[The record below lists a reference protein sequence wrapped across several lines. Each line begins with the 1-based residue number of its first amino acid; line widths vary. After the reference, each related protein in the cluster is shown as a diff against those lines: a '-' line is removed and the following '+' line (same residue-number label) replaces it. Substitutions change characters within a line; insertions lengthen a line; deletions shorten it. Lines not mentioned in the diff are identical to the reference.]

1 MRFFRRYSAVIGGL
15 ILALIIIV
23 LVTVPSNILARQA
36 TFIGTELQYASDNE
50 IQVRTKMDFGDIE
63 HLQAFPKQFGDWIG
77 LDFESSEMAES
88 LGADLLLL
96 RIYLNTQYYQP
107 IDFIIMQ
114 SVERSSFHAPPV
126 CYRALGW
133 EIEEEEVEEVSIPGA
148 SWASASGPVSMEAKK
163 LVAFKESNGEIE
175 EREVA
180 LYFYV
185 KGRLFEDT
193 VTMVE
198 VAAPAPVE
206 GSYDEAL
213 GELKDFMGETVPYMF
228 EPGEQEGEMLAI
240 YLARSWGGRGI
251 MAILV
256 LIPLGLIIYPR
267 LRRGG
272 KRKKVRV
279 TRAGPAKKKDP
290 DSPRSLT

>member
-1 MRFFRRYSAVIGGL
+1 MSFFRRYSAVIGGL
-15 ILALIIIV
+15 ILALVIIV
-23 LVTVPSNILARQA
+23 LVSVPSNILALQA
-36 TFIGTELQYASDNE
+36 TFVGTELQYATDNE

-63 HLQAFPKQFGDWIG
+63 HMQEFPKQFGDWLG
-77 LDFESSEMAES
+77 LDFESSEIAES

-96 RIYLNTQYYQP
+96 RIYINTRYYQR

-114 SVERSSFHAPPV
+114 SVEPSSFHAPPV

-133 EIEEEEVEEVSIPGA
+133 EVEEEGVEEVLVSDVT
-148 SWASASGPVSMEAKK
+148 WASASPPISLDAKK
-163 LVAFKESNGEIE
+163 LVAFKESNGEVE

-213 GELKDFMGETVPYMF
+213 RELKDFMGETVPYMF
-228 EPGEQEGEMLAI
+228 EPAEQEGEMLAI
-240 YLARSWGGRGI
+240 YLGRSWGGRGL

-256 LIPLGLIIYPR
+256 LIPLAIIIYPM

-272 KRKKVRV
+272 KRNTVGVR
-279 TRAGPAKKKDP
+279 RAGSVKGRGPG
-290 DSPRSLT
+290 S

>member
-1 MRFFRRYSAVIGGL
+1 MSFFRRYSAVIGGL
-15 ILALIIIV
+15 ILALVIIV
-23 LVTVPSNILARQA
+23 LVSVPSNILARQA
-36 TFIGTELQYASDNE
+36 TFIGTELQYATENE

-63 HLQAFPKQFGDWIG
+63 HLQEFPKKFGDWLG

-88 LGADLLLL
+88 LGADFLLL
-96 RIYLNTQYYQP
+96 RVYINTKYYQT

-114 SVERSSFHAPPV
+114 SKERSSFHAPPI

-133 EIEEEEVEEVSIPGA
+133 EIEEEGVEEVSV
-148 SWASASGPVSMEAKK
+148 SDVTWASASGPISLDAKK
-163 LVAFKESNGEIE
+163 LVAFKESNGEVE

-206 GSYDEAL
+206 GSYDETL
-213 GELKDFMGETVPYMF
+213 RELKDFMGETVPYMF
-228 EPGEQEGEMLAI
+228 EPAEQEGEMLAI
-240 YLARSWGGRGI
+240 YLGRSWGGRGL

-256 LIPLGLIIYPR
+256 LIPLAIIIYPM
-267 LRRGG
+267 LRSGR
-272 KRKKVRV
+272 KRNKVRV
-279 TRAGPAKKKDP
+279 HRAGSVKGRGP
-290 DSPRSLT
+290 DS

>member
-1 MRFFRRYSAVIGGL
+1 MSFFRRYSAVIGGL
-15 ILALIIIV
+15 ILALVIIV
-23 LVTVPSNILARQA
+23 LVSVPSNILARQA
-36 TFIGTELQYASDNE
+36 TFIGTELQYASGNE

-63 HLQAFPKQFGDWIG
+63 HMQEFPKKFGDWLG

-88 LGADLLLL
+88 LGADFLIL
-96 RIYLNTQYYQP
+96 RKYLNTHYYQP

-114 SVERSSFHAPPV
+114 SKERSSFHAPPI

-133 EIEEEEVEEVSIPGA
+133 EVEEEGVEEVSV
-148 SWASASGPVSMEAKK
+148 SDVTWASASPPISLDAKK
-163 LVAFKESNGEIE
+163 LVAFKESNGEVE

-213 GELKDFMGETVPYMF
+213 RELKDFMGETVPYMF
-228 EPGEQEGEMLAI
+228 EPAEQEGEMLAI
-240 YLARSWGGRGI
+240 YLGRSWGGRGL

-256 LIPLGLIIYPR
+256 LIPLAIIIYPM
-267 LRRGG
+267 LRRG
-272 KRKKVRV
+272 RKQNKIRVR
-279 TRAGPAKKKDP
+279 RAGSVKGRGPG
-290 DSPRSLT
+290 S